1 MKLADVNLD
10 RCETV
15 DHGYNATICLV
26 EDDDQRFIVKEYDNT
41 ATLKKET
48 AVVDHLTS
56 KSDTLAVITPS
67 VLDQDLATNTV
78 LLSHI
83 PGSPPAKPYSDDTWR
98 QYAQGKKAISKTTF
112 EAYGDIDKTVN
123 VVERYDSA
131 QAYYDDEMHKFIEA
145 IKENQA
151 ISHELLTSIKDAW
164 TTTKQFLQYDKGPV
178 LIQGD
183 PSLDNYLYQ
192 DNTLQGIVD
201 FEHSRAGNILEDIY
215 QTRDEFQARLD
226 NLDMF
231 TTILLD
237 ETPQQKHKELART
250 YYFIA
255 QVRMLYLVPRMS
267 WEEHVDQA
275 TRKKNIVNKAKREI
289 TMTLSH
295 LNNIL

>member
-1 MKLADVNLD
+1 MKLADINLD

-15 DHGYNATICLV
+15 DHGYDATIYLV
-26 EDDDQRFIVKEYDNT
+26 EDHDERFIVKEYDNT
-41 ATLKKET
+41 ATLKKEK
-48 AVVDHLTS
+48 AILDHLTA
-56 KSDTLAVITPS
+56 KSDNLAVITPT
-67 VLDQDLATNTV
+67 VLDQDLSTNTV

-83 PGSPPAKPYSDDTWR
+83 PGSPPATPYSDDIWR
-98 QYAQGKKAISKTTF
+98 QYAQGKKAISKTMF
-112 EAYGDIDKTVN
+112 EAYGDLDNTVN
-123 VVERYDSA
+123 VVEPYDSA

-151 ISHELLTSIKDAW
+151 ISNELLTAIKDAW

-178 LIQGD
+178 LIQAD

-201 FEHSRAGNILEDIY
+201 FEHSRAGSILEDIY

-231 TTILLD
+231 TSILLD
-237 ETPQQKHKELART
+237 EPPQQKHKELART
-250 YYFIA
+250 YYLIA

-267 WEEHVDQA
+267 WEENVDHKS
-275 TRKKNIVNKAKREI
+275 RKKNIVNKAKREI
-289 TMTLSH
+289 TTTLSN
-295 LNNIL
+295 LNKE